1 VPLYS
6 ACDSASIDGKGR
18 NMKSPAQSNT
28 AGIEIV
34 IRHIV
39 FFSARNPE
47 DVEAIAAGLRRLGDI
62 PHSMVFEVMTNT
74 KTDPISGEIDVVVY
88 GEFKDAEALAAYK
101 AHPIYS
107 ETTAVVRPLR
117 ELRISADVV
126 STLS

>member
-1 VPLYS
+1 
-6 ACDSASIDGKGR
+6 
-18 NMKSPAQSNT
+18 
-28 AGIEIV
+28 V

-39 FFSARNPE
+39 FFSARE
-47 DVEAIAAGLRRLGDI
+47 KKDVDTIVKGLRRLGEI
-62 PHSMVFEVMTNT
+62 PHSTVFEVMQNT

-88 GEFKDAEALAAYK
+88 GEFENAEALAAYK

>member
-1 VPLYS
+1 
-6 ACDSASIDGKGR
+6 
-18 NMKSPAQSNT
+18 
-28 AGIEIV
+28 V

-39 FFSARNPE
+39 FFSARE
-47 DVEAIAAGLRRLGDI
+47 KKDVETIVKGLRRLGEI
-62 PHSMVFEVMTNT
+62 PHSTVFEVMPNT

-88 GEFKDAEALAAYK
+88 GEFENAEALAAYK

>member
-1 VPLYS
+1 
-6 ACDSASIDGKGR
+6 
-18 NMKSPAQSNT
+18 
-28 AGIEIV
+28 V

-39 FFSARNPE
+39 FFSARDRK
-47 DVEAIAAGLRRLGDI
+47 DVETIVKGLRRLGEI
-62 PHSMVFEVMTNT
+62 PHSTVFEVMQNT

-88 GEFKDAEALAAYK
+88 GEFENAEALAAYK

>member
-1 VPLYS
+1 
-6 ACDSASIDGKGR
+6 
-18 NMKSPAQSNT
+18 M
-28 AGIEIV
+28 

-39 FFSARNPE
+39 FFSARNKD
-47 DVEAIAAGLRRLGDI
+47 DVGLIVKGLKRLGEI
-62 PHSMVFEVMTNT
+62 PHSTIFEVMQNT

-101 AHPIYS
+101 AHPIY
-107 ETTAVVRPLR
+107 EQTTAVVRPLR

>member
-1 VPLYS
+1 
-6 ACDSASIDGKGR
+6 
-18 NMKSPAQSNT
+18 M
-28 AGIEIV
+28 

-39 FFSARNPE
+39 FFSARE
-47 DVEAIAAGLRRLGDI
+47 KKDVETIVKGLRRLGEI
-62 PHSMVFEVMTNT
+62 PHSIVFEVMPNT

-88 GEFKDAEALAAYK
+88 GEFENAEALAAYK

>member
-1 VPLYS
+1 
-6 ACDSASIDGKGR
+6 
-18 NMKSPAQSNT
+18 M
-28 AGIEIV
+28 

-39 FFSARNPE
+39 FFSARE
-47 DVEAIAAGLRRLGDI
+47 KRDVETIVKGLRRLGEI
-62 PHSMVFEVMTNT
+62 PHSTVFEVMQNT

-88 GEFKDAEALAAYK
+88 GEFENAEALAAYK

>member
-1 VPLYS
+1 
-6 ACDSASIDGKGR
+6 
-18 NMKSPAQSNT
+18 
-28 AGIEIV
+28 V

-39 FFSARNPE
+39 FFSARNKK
-47 DVEAIAAGLRRLGDI
+47 DVETIVKGLQRLGEI
-62 PHSMVFEVMTNT
+62 PHSTVFEVMQNT

-88 GEFKDAEALAAYK
+88 GEFENVEALAAYK
-101 AHPIYS
+101 AHPIYN